1 MGIIKNI
8 VFTFF
13 ILFYVQTSAQTYDTI
28 IFSGKNFVEHFV
40 KGGESLKKIAKLHN
54 VKTSAI
60 KNANELNK
68 RLFYNQL
75 LYIPIYLNKVDEKA
89 FSVNK
94 LIVDEVAIDNNP
106 SVTNIALLMP
116 YYLVKNDTMFN
127 NYKDTLEIP
136 NILYEKSKS
145 ALSFH
150 IGIELALDSL
160 RRAGRNIVLHTFD
173 TNQDTLEVRKIIY
186 SNRLNNMDVII
197 GPLYSK
203 FFQML
208 CKKYGKDT
216 SKVLIAPLSINTKA
230 ISKYPAVYQIAP
242 SNKLQTEILTNY
254 LLANKKDERI
264 ILFHDKKEK
273 GLSAYVKHLF
283 NTAGKEVSV
292 FQVKNTNVDSIRK
305 FFTEEQNVMLLSS
318 NKAFISKMLGSIG
331 SIDSISTVFAFE
343 SVKGFDNL
351 DITNLME
358 LDVHILNSR
367 SIDYSK
373 NYDLRFLKIFERE
386 YKTNVRKFTKVAY
399 DIIMHFCGNS
409 NVYEFKQNSFGFKQ
423 NTLTPIFHYSDYE
436 LIPVN

>member
-54 VKTSAI
+54 VKPSAI

-75 LYIPIYLNKVDEKA
+75 LYIPIYLNNLDEKA
-89 FSVNK
+89 VSVNE
-94 LIVDEVAIDNNP
+94 LVVDDVVIINDP
-106 SVTNIALLMP
+106 TVTNIALLMP

-127 NYKDTLEIP
+127 NYKATLEIP

-150 IGIELALDSL
+150 IGVELALDSL

-173 TNQDTLEVRKIIY
+173 TNKDPLEVRKIIY
-186 SNRLNNMDVII
+186 SNRLNNMDIII

-230 ISKYPAVYQIAP
+230 INKYPAVYQIAP
-242 SNKLQTEILTNY
+242 SNKLQTEILTDY
-254 LLANKKDERI
+254 LLENKKDERI
-264 ILFHDKKEK
+264 VLLHDKKEK

-292 FQVKNTNVDSIRK
+292 FQVKNTKVDSIRK
-305 FFTEEQNVMLLSS
+305 FFTEQQNIMLLSS

-331 SIDSISTVFAFE
+331 GIDSISTVFTFE

-367 SIDYSK
+367 SVDYSK
-373 NYDLRFLKIFERE
+373 HYDLRFLEIFERE
-386 YKTNVRKFTKVAY
+386 YKTNERKFTKVAY

>member
-1 MGIIKNI
+1 MGVIKKI
-8 VFTFF
+8 VYIFF
-13 ILFYVQTSAQTYDTI
+13 VLLSVQASAQTYDTI
-28 IFSGKNFVEHFV
+28 IFSGKSFVEHFV
-40 KGGESLKKIAKLHN
+40 KGGESLKKIAKIHN
-54 VKTSAI
+54 VKTSDI
-60 KNANELNK
+60 KDANELNK

-75 LYIPIYLNKVDEKA
+75 IYIPIYLNKVAEKA
-89 FSVNK
+89 VSVNE
-94 LIVDEVAIDNNP
+94 LIVDEVAVIND
-106 SVTNIALLMP
+106 SKVTNIALLMP

-127 NYKDTLEIP
+127 NYSDTLEIP
-136 NILYEKSKS
+136 NILFEKSIS

-173 TNQDTLEVRKIIY
+173 TNKDTVEVRKIIH
-186 SNRLNNMDVII
+186 SNRLNNMDIII

-216 SKVLIAPLSINTKA
+216 SKVLIAPLSTNTKA
-230 ISKYPAVYQIAP
+230 ISKYPAVYQISA
-242 SNKLQTEILTNY
+242 SIKLQTEILTDY
-254 LLANKKDERI
+254 LLEKKKDERI
-264 ILFHDKKEK
+264 VILHDEKEK
-273 GLSAYVKHLF
+273 GLSLYGKYLF

-292 FQVKNTNVDSIRK
+292 FQVNNTKVDSIRK
-305 FFTEEQNVMLLSS
+305 FFTEQQNIMLLSS
-318 NKAFISKMLGSIG
+318 NKAFISKILASAG

-367 SIDYSK
+367 SVDYSK
-373 NYDLRFLKIFERE
+373 NYDLRFLKLFELE
-386 YKTNVRKFTKVAY
+386 YKTNVRKYTKVAY

-409 NVYEFKQNSFGFKQ
+409 NVYEFKKNSFGFNQ
-423 NTLTPIFHYSDYE
+423 NTLAPIFHYSDYE
-436 LIPVN
+436 LVPVH

>member
-1 MGIIKNI
+1 MGIIKKI
-8 VFTFF
+8 VFIFF
-13 ILFYVQTSAQTYDTI
+13 ILLTVQTSAQTYDTI
-28 IFSGKNFVEHFV
+28 IFSGKKFVEHFV

-54 VKTSAI
+54 VKTSEI
-60 KNANELNK
+60 KDANELNK

-75 LYIPIYLNKVDEKA
+75 LYIPIYLNKVDEQA
-89 FSVNK
+89 VSVNE
-94 LIVDEVAIDNNP
+94 LIVDEVAIINNS

-150 IGIELALDSL
+150 IGVELALDSL

-216 SKVLIAPLSINTKA
+216 SKVLIAPLSRNTKA

-242 SNKLQTEILTNY
+242 SNKVQTEILTDY

-264 ILFHDKKEK
+264 VLLHDKKER
-273 GLSAYVKHLF
+273 GLSVYVKHLF
-283 NTAGKEVSV
+283 NNAEKEVSV
-292 FQVKNTNVDSIRK
+292 FQVKNTKVDSIRK
-305 FFTEEQNVMLLSS
+305 FFTEQQNVMLLSS
-318 NKAFISKMLGSIG
+318 NKAFISKILGSIG

-358 LDVHILNSR
+358 LDVHIPNSR
-367 SIDYSK
+367 SIDYANSFDK
-373 NYDLRFLKIFERE
+373 NFLTLFEKE
-386 YKTNVRKFTKVAY
+386 YSTNVRKYTKVAY
-399 DIIMHFCGNS
+399 DLLMHFCSNS
-409 NVYEFKQNSFGFKQ
+409 KIYEFEKIKNGYHENNKA
-423 NTLTPIFHYSDYE
+423 PIYHYSDYE
-436 LIPVN
+436 LIPVE

>member
-1 MGIIKNI
+1 MGIIKKI
-8 VFTFF
+8 VFIFF
-13 ILFYVQTSAQTYDTI
+13 ILFTVQASAQSYDTI
-28 IFSGKNFVEHFV
+28 FFSGKKFVEHFV
-40 KGGESLKKIAKLHN
+40 KAGESLKKIAKLHN
-54 VKTSAI
+54 VKNSEI
-60 KNANELNK
+60 KDANELNK

-75 LYIPIYLNKVDEKA
+75 LYIPIYLNNLDEKA
-89 FSVNK
+89 VSVNE
-94 LIVDEVAIDNNP
+94 LVVDDVVIINDP
-106 SVTNIALLMP
+106 TVTNIALLMP

-127 NYKDTLEIP
+127 NYKATLEIP

-150 IGIELALDSL
+150 IGVELALDSL

-173 TNQDTLEVRKIIY
+173 TNKDPLEVRKIIY
-186 SNRLNNMDVII
+186 SNRLNNMDIII

-230 ISKYPAVYQIAP
+230 INKYPAVYQIAP
-242 SNKLQTEILTNY
+242 SNKLQTEILTYY
-254 LLANKKDERI
+254 LLENKKDERI
-264 ILFHDKKEK
+264 VLLHDKKEK

-292 FQVKNTNVDSIRK
+292 FQVKNTKVDSIRK
-305 FFTEEQNVMLLSS
+305 FFTEQQNIMLLSS

-331 SIDSISTVFAFE
+331 GIDSISTVFTFE

-367 SIDYSK
+367 SVDYSK
-373 NYDLRFLKIFERE
+373 HYDLRFLEIFERE
-386 YKTNVRKFTKVAY
+386 YKTNERKFTKVAY

>member
-1 MGIIKNI
+1 MGIIKKI
-8 VFTFF
+8 AFIFF
-13 ILFYVQTSAQTYDTI
+13 ILLTVQISAQSYDTI
-28 IFSGKNFVEHFV
+28 VFSGKTFVEHFV

-54 VKTSAI
+54 VKTSEI
-60 KNANELNK
+60 KDANELNK

-89 FSVNK
+89 VSVNE
-94 LIVDEVAIDNNP
+94 LIVDKVANIND
-106 SVTNIALLMP
+106 STVTNIALLMP

-127 NYKDTLEIP
+127 NYKDTVEIP
-136 NILYEKSKS
+136 NILYEKSIS

-150 IGIELALDSL
+150 LGIELALDSL

-208 CKKYGKDT
+208 CKKYGQDT
-216 SKVLIAPLSINTKA
+216 SKVLVAPLSINTKA
-230 ISKYPAVYQIAP
+230 ISTYPAVYQISP

-254 LLANKKDERI
+254 LLAKKNDERI
-264 ILFHDKKEK
+264 VLLHDKKEK

-292 FQVKNTNVDSIRK
+292 FQVKNTKVDSIRK
-305 FFTEEQNVMLLSS
+305 FFTEKQNVMLLSS

-367 SIDYSK
+367 SVDYSK
-373 NYDLRFLKIFERE
+373 NYDLRFLKLFELE
-386 YKTNVRKFTKVAY
+386 YNTNERKYTKVAY

-409 NVYEFKQNSFGFKQ
+409 NVYEFKQNSFGFNQ
-423 NTLTPIFHYSDYE
+423 NTLAPIFHYSNYE
-436 LIPVN
+436 LVPAE